1 MANVYVKKISD
12 FANLNVDLSNIN
24 KTRKE
29 YLEKLASKSQKT
41 SYYAWVLLKE
51 KVIEEFNLDI
61 DELQLIYNEHGK
73 PLFKEFY
80 FNISHS
86 KNLIAV
92 GLSSNPIGVDIQV
105 IEGKDVSKISKKL
118 EIEED
123 DIPAFYKVFS
133 SIEAKGKKEGVG
145 IFPSSLKSKNYTIS
159 KQLMISDET
168 NSYVL
173 SVDCEDEKININY

>member
-1 MANVYVKKISD
+1 MAKVIVRRISD
-12 FANLNVDLSNIN
+12 FDNEIIDLSNIN
-24 KTRKE
+24 EKRKAYLSRLSKNKLKESYFSWLILKQLVLKE
-29 YLEKLASKSQKT
+29 YQ
-41 SYYAWVLLKE
+41 
-51 KVIEEFNLDI
+51 LDI
-61 DELQLIYNEHGK
+61 DKLNLKYNEYGK
-73 PLFKEFY
+73 PLFDEFF

-118 EIEED
+118 EIEEY

-133 SIEAKGKKEGVG
+133 SIEAKGKKEGTG

-173 SVDCEDEKININY
+173 SVDCEDKEIYINY

>member
-92 GLSSNPIGVDIQV
+92 GMFSF
-105 IEGKDVSKISKKL
+105 VS
-118 EIEED
+118 
-123 DIPAFYKVFS
+123 
-133 SIEAKGKKEGVG
+133 
-145 IFPSSLKSKNYTIS
+145 
-159 KQLMISDET
+159 
-168 NSYVL
+168 
-173 SVDCEDEKININY
+173 